1 MTPATPPPSG
11 SCSCDHVPDSKSA
24 DATRLIQLLAP
35 LLAGPSRGYIP
46 LRSFSTS
53 HARRDAAREAE
64 KAALADEQKRIY
76 AQFRP
81 VVDAFDAPIDMAVA
95 YGSGVVKQANKTGVS
110 VVAGWG

>member
-1 MTPATPPPSG
+1 M
-11 SCSCDHVPDSKSA
+11 
-24 DATRLIQLLAP
+24 QLLAP

-46 LRSFSTS
+46 LRAFSTS